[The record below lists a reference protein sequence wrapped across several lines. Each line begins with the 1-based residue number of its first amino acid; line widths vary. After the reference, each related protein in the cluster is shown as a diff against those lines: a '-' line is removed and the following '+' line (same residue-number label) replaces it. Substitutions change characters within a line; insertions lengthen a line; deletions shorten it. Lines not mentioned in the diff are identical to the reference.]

1 MRELCVQKLQF
12 KALDAD
18 EAPWLTP
25 GRAASVIAG
34 GRVLGWVGEMHPLVC
49 QAFDVEG
56 SVAAFEF
63 DVHQLL
69 GVAGDMRPY
78 VDVPVYPGIEV
89 DLAIVVDEDVTAERI
104 EQCITSAGKKGPFES
119 VRLFDVYRDD
129 ERVGAGK
136 KSMAFRITYRASD
149 RTLTSEEVEKAHE
162 RIVAKVMKATGGEVR
177 S

>member
-1 MRELCVQKLQF
+1 MLAGVLAGSFTLPGWNQAAQAIDFFDAKGIVENLMRELCMQKLQF

-69 GVAGDMRPY
+69 GVAGDM
-78 VDVPVYPGIEV
+78 
-89 DLAIVVDEDVTAERI
+89 
-104 EQCITSAGKKGPFES
+104 
-119 VRLFDVYRDD
+119 
-129 ERVGAGK
+129 
-136 KSMAFRITYRASD
+136 ASLCG
-149 RTLTSEEVEKAHE
+149 RTGLSGH
-162 RIVAKVMKATGGEVR
+162 
-177 S
+177 

>member
-1 MRELCVQKLQF
+1 MWRVPLPHSSSTCISCSAWPAICV
-12 KALDAD
+12 
-18 EAPWLTP
+18 PMWT
-25 GRAASVIAG
+25 
-34 GRVLGWVGEMHPLVC
+34 
-49 QAFDVEG
+49 
-56 SVAAFEF
+56 
-63 DVHQLL
+63 
-69 GVAGDMRPY
+69 Y
-78 VDVPVYPGIEV
+78 PVYPGIEV